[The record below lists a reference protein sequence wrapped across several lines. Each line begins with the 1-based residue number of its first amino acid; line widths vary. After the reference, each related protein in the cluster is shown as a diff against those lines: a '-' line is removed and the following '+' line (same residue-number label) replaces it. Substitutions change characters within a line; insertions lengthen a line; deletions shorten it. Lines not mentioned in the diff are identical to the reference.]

1 MSTFGKE
8 LVQSAKEARAFA
20 RGEADASEYRV
31 HVPQDIDVRAL
42 RTGLGMSQ
50 AAFAGRFG
58 FDVSAVREWEQE
70 RRHPDRSARVLLTV
84 ISHSPEVVD
93 EALKASI
100 STSPK
105 TAARTTSKP
114 KHAGRTAPSKKTS
127 AKFARK

>member
-20 RGEADASEYRV
+20 RGEADASAYRV

-93 EALKASI
+93 EALKANI
-100 STSPK
+100 STSPE

-114 KHAGRTAPSKKTS
+114 RHAGRTAPFKKN
-127 AKFARK
+127 ARKVRA